1 MGRVVSEAR
10 THRRRL
16 SAAVLIVFAVVAVFS
31 IRLVDIQIV
40 NADTLKTA
48 AVKNYT
54 TATLWGTRGD
64 IVDAKGTVLATSV
77 DRFDITAAP
86 VNADPAGFDRRV
98 EVNGELTREHVSVA
112 QALEEISAIT
122 GADIDEMTSAL
133 TDDPNAPWALLV
145 KGIKLEQFQQVVA
158 LRIPW
163 VYNEPRPARS
173 YPNGAIAGNLVGL
186 MGTDGPLSGTEYQ
199 WNECL
204 AGQNGEMRY
213 TFSKDYVRMPGSEV
227 IETPAVDGGTV
238 HLTIDADLQ
247 WFAQQA
253 LAEKGTELGA
263 QWGTA
268 FVVEVKTGKIRAA
281 ADWPSVDPNDL
292 NSVGPEDSGA
302 RSFTAPYEPG
312 STIKT
317 ATVAALLDA
326 GKLTAGTHFTIPA
339 GYTIPEANFTI
350 RDSVLHGGGLHY
362 TTAGVLVESSNIG
375 IAQMTELMPLAQR
388 IEYLKKFGFGNG
400 TSGADFLGEDSGFV
414 RSVDENDVITSI
426 TQQFGQ
432 GMTATSAQVVSLYQ
446 TIANGGVRIPLTL
459 VEGCELP
466 DGSYTDVPRKEGT
479 RVVSQSAADTTMT
492 MLEGVTTQYHL
503 ASVLAVPGY
512 RIAAKSGTAEVADG
526 NGYGS
531 ERIVS
536 IAGAFPV
543 DDPQFA
549 VVVTFAKP
557 VTMRTSAAAAPTFN
571 AIVKQVIKTYR
582 VTPST
587 VPAPKNPLYW

>member
-1 MGRVVSEAR
+1 VIDAR
-10 THRRRL
+10 RNRRRL
-16 SAAVLIVFAVVAVFS
+16 AVAVLAVFAIVVVFS
-31 IRLVDIQIV
+31 IRLIDIQV
-40 NADTLKTA
+40 VRADDLKSVAGT
-48 AVKNYT
+48 NYRT
-54 TATLWGTRGD
+54 DTLWGTRGS
-64 IVDAKGTVLATSV
+64 IVDENGTVLATSV
-77 DRFDITAAP
+77 DRFNITAAP
-86 VNADPAGFDRRV
+86 INVDLEGFERRV
-98 EVNGELTREHVSVA
+98 TGEAKRTVHVSVME
-112 QALEEISAIT
+112 ALQEIADIT
-122 GADIDEMTSAL
+122 GADVQQMYTTL
-133 TDDPNAPWALLV
+133 TADPDAQWALLV
-145 KGIKLEQFQQVVA
+145 KGIKLDAFRAVVD

-163 VYNEPRPARS
+163 VYSEPQPARS

-186 MGTDGPLSGTEYQ
+186 MGTDGPLSGTEFQ
-199 WNECL
+199 WNDCL
-204 AGQNGEMRY
+204 ASDNGQVSYAVSEDG
-213 TFSKDYVRMPGSEV
+213 VRMPGSEV
-227 IETPAVDGGTV
+227 VEDAAVDGGTV

-253 LAEKGTELGA
+253 LAEQGSAIGA

-268 FVVEVKTGKIRAA
+268 FVVDVKTGKIRAA
-281 ADWPSVDPNDL
+281 ADWPTVDPNDL
-292 NSVGPEDSGA
+292 NSAGADDSGA

-312 STIKT
+312 SVIKT
-317 ATVAALLDA
+317 ATVASLLDA
-326 GKLTAGTHFTIPA
+326 GKLSASTKFEIPA
-339 GYTIPEANFTI
+339 GYTIPGVGFTI

-375 IAQMTELMPLAQR
+375 IAQMTELMPLQQR
-388 IEYLKKFGFGNG
+388 IDYLHKFGFGSG
-400 TSGADFLGEDSGFV
+400 TSGADFLGEDEGYV
-414 RSVDENDVITSI
+414 RPAPSDVITSI

-432 GMTATSAQVVSLYQ
+432 GMTATSAQVASLYQ
-446 TIANGGVRIPLTL
+446 TVANGGVRMPLTL
-459 VEGCELP
+459 VEGCEKP
-466 DGSYTDVPRKEGT
+466 DGSYTDVPDPQGT
-479 RVVSQSAADTTMT
+479 RVVSEYAADTTML

-503 ASVLAVPGY
+503 ANVLAVPGY

-549 VVVTFAKP
+549 IVVTFAKP

-587 VPAPKNPLYW
+587 VPAPENPLFW